1 MTVIQT
7 STATLALIA
16 ATLSFALSGCGL
28 SDRVLSQAQ
37 ETRDTIDRRARDLE
51 ASQKDFE
58 QFRASDA
65 YEAFGRA
72 ADREQWSEHLDNAE
86 NQLAL
91 ADSTFQSE
99 VQPILDQNDGDQ
111 GRQLLQALDKISPML
126 NAARQGG
133 GLWSERRKL
142 IEEASNDA
150 DGLRSRAASDWEVI
164 RDGFPALQATAS
176 KASREFPDS
185 EADIQRVIAPVADL
199 LAESQAASTSIE
211 REFGLHD
218 SGGNADLGLLLTDVD
233 RLKTNRDG
241 FGQLSAE
248 VEAKLAELSV
258 SYSKTLVDMKAD
270 FLLNIRRQSW
280 DESADSPPLHN
291 LDYAPRAVD
300 SPTFEHFDA
309 IPGSLARYKKGWISD
324 DFSLLSGV
332 DANRWN
338 SLKLDS
344 TERWPRS
351 DNEAE
356 YWLETAT
363 EQYFHKYH
371 IVQNGE
377 VSETAWVPVAAAFFF
392 ANLDNLGMDV
402 ESKPYGVFE
411 ENKLTH
417 AAPPGMAYVGNS
429 RYGRW
434 ERRGGGMVWSWL
446 GPYLFY
452 STLFGNP
459 YRYSRNEW
467 NSWHGGYYGR
477 RAYYGGTSAAPA
489 YGTRSRG
496 TQSSSTFSGSNFGRS
511 GGFGRPAGSVR
522 GAGPASRGGAFGGS
536 GK

>member
-1 MTVIQT
+1 MKLLHP

-16 ATLSFALSGCGL
+16 VTLSLTLGGCGL
-28 SDRVLSQAQ
+28 SDQILGQAQ
-37 ETRDTIDRRARDLE
+37 DTRDTIDRRARDLE
-51 ASQKDFE
+51 ASQKEFE
-58 QFRASDA
+58 EFRSSDA
-65 YEAFGRA
+65 YPVFRRA
-72 ADREQWSEHLDNAE
+72 ADREEWSIHLENGA

-91 ADSTFQSE
+91 AESTFQSE
-99 VQPILDQNDGDQ
+99 VAPILDENQGDHE
-111 GRQLLQALDKISPML
+111 RPLRRTLDKISPML
-126 NAARQGG
+126 DTVRQASA
-133 GLWSERRKL
+133 LWSERRKVL
-142 IEEASNDA
+142 EDA
-150 DGLRSRAASDWEVI
+150 RTNADQLRSQAESDWGVI
-164 RDGFPALQATAS
+164 RAGIPALQASAD
-176 KASREFPDS
+176 KAALEFKES
-185 EADIQRVIAPVADL
+185 GADIQRVIAPVADL
-199 LAESQAASTSIE
+199 LAESQKAFASAE

-218 SGGNADLGLLLTDVD
+218 SGGDADLGLLLADVD

-241 FGQLSAE
+241 YQKASVEA
-248 VEAKLAELSV
+248 EAKLSELSV

-280 DESADSPPLHN
+280 DESADYPALHN
-291 LDYAPRAVD
+291 LDYAPKPVD
-300 SPTFEHFDA
+300 GPTFEHFDA
-309 IPGSLARYKKGWISD
+309 ITGSLARFKKGWISD
-324 DFSLLSGV
+324 DFSLLAGV

-338 SLKLDS
+338 SLKIDS
-344 TERWPRS
+344 LERWPSR

-363 EQYFHKYH
+363 AQYFHKYH
-371 IVQNGE
+371 VVRNGE
-377 VSETAWVPVAAAFFF
+377 ASETNWVPVASAFFF
-392 ANLDNLGMDV
+392 ANFDNLGMDV

-411 ENKLTH
+411 ENKSTH

-429 RYGRW
+429 HYGRW

-446 GPYLFY
+446 GPYLLY

-467 NSWHGGYYGR
+467 NTWHGGYYGQR
-477 RAYYGGTSAAPA
+477 PYYGGTSTAPA

-511 GGFGRPAGSVR
+511 GGFARPAGSVR